1 MWSVLTDTLPEVIVV
16 NGVQFGVETDFR
28 VWIRAGQI
36 LNNAPDNPTAEVSNR
51 LIAELYDLIVKDDE
65 EPDGFIP
72 GADFI
77 TAVTEFYAG
86 PQKPEQDDSDED
98 PRKPKPVR
106 TFDFE
111 YDAGYVYQAFL
122 QAYGLRMTAVS
133 MHWWEFLTLFSGL
146 MLTEGNSLNFVIG
159 VRQKKLSDVPKGQR
173 AAYGK
178 MQKAFALPAKD
189 GADHA
194 RNDMID
200 RLTALWSESEDG

>member
-1 MWSVLTDTLPEVIVV
+1 MWSVLTDTLPEVVIV

-28 VWIRAGQI
+28 VWIRVGQI
-36 LNNAPDNPTAEVSNR
+36 LNDCPENPTAEVTNR
-51 LIAELYDLIVKDDE
+51 LIAELYDLIVKIDE
-65 EPDGFIP
+65 EPDGIIP

-86 PQKPEQDDSDED
+86 PQKPKQDDSDED
-98 PRKPKPVR
+98 PRKPKPAR

-111 YDAGYVYQAFL
+111 YDAGFVYQAFL
-122 QAYGLRMTAVS
+122 QVYGLRLTAVS

-146 MLTEGNSLNFVIG
+146 MLTADNSLNFVVG

-178 MQKAFALPAKD
+178 MQKEFALPAKD
-189 GADHA
+189 GADRA
-194 RNDMID
+194 RDDMIE
-200 RLTALWSESEDG
+200 RLTALWSESDGK

>member
-77 TAVTEFYAG
+77 TAVT
-86 PQKPEQDDSDED
+86 
-98 PRKPKPVR
+98 
-106 TFDFE
+106 
-111 YDAGYVYQAFL
+111 
-122 QAYGLRMTAVS
+122 
-133 MHWWEFLTLFSGL
+133 
-146 MLTEGNSLNFVIG
+146 
-159 VRQKKLSDVPKGQR
+159 
-173 AAYGK
+173 
-178 MQKAFALPAKD
+178 
-189 GADHA
+189 
-194 RNDMID
+194 
-200 RLTALWSESEDG
+200 